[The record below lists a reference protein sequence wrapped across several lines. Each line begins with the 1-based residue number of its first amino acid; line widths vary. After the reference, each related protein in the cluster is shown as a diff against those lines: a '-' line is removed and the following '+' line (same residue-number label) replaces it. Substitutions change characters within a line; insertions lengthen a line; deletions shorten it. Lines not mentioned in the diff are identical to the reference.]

1 MKILHA
7 IVFGFV
13 QGVGYRKFV
22 RQQATKLGLSGWV
35 RNLPEGTVEF
45 EASGD
50 EDRIE
55 DLLAACRRGPFLA
68 QVKTIET
75 DWQEKDFPYNEFIIR
90 HDVE

>member
-7 IVFGFV
+7 LVFGFV

-22 RQQATKLGLSGWV
+22 KQQATKLGLTGWV

-45 EASGD
+45 EVCGD

-55 DLLAACRRGPFLA
+55 DLLASCRRGPFLA

-75 DWQEKDFPYNEFIIR
+75 DWQEKDFPYTEFILR
-90 HDVE
+90 HDVD